1 MSEDKVG
8 YVVFYDTHGGGLSE
22 PPWGI
27 HVCWGEGELQDEVSR
42 VFNEIE
48 SDGYTLNDIVILR
61 IDESFDLKVK
71 RETRTIDEMTV
82 EIGRKS

>member
-1 MSEDKVG
+1 M
-8 YVVFYDTHGGGLSE
+8 
-22 PPWGI
+22 
-27 HVCWGEGELQDEVSR
+27 CWGEGELQDEVSQ

-48 SDGYTLNDIVILR
+48 PDGYTLNDIVILR

-71 RETRTIDEMTV
+71 RETRTVDEMTV